1 MTLYGGWAVLF
12 KKKIGMGTMEWIL
25 VLGCGVIYFV
35 VSLMTK
41 PPSDKTIN
49 LLFPAKK

>member
-1 MTLYGGWAVLF
+1 MVDGLCSSRSRSAWGD
-12 KKKIGMGTMEWIL
+12 KWIL

-35 VSLMTK
+35 VNLMTK